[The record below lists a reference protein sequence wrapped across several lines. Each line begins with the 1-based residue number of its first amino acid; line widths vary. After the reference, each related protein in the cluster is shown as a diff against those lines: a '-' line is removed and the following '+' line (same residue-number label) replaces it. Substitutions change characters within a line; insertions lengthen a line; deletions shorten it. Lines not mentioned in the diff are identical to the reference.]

1 MIEKIDIDKS
11 SVKDIAQKV
20 NEIIDFINGCTQAEI
35 YVLEA
40 ELKFLERNKNIHKME
55 NFYGKFL

>member
-11 SVKDIAQKV
+11 SVKDISKKV

-35 YVLEA
+35 YALEA
-40 ELKFLERNKNIHKME
+40 ELKFLGQSENAYKME
-55 NFYGKFL
+55 SFYGKFL

>member
-1 MIEKIDIDKS
+1 MIEKTDIDKS

-20 NEIIDFINGCTQAEI
+20 NEIIDFINKHTQAEI
-35 YVLEA
+35 DEMKA
-40 ELKFLERNKNIHKME
+40 KLKFLDRSKSAYETE